1 MRVFFDSSA
10 FAKRYIEE
18 AGSEQVE
25 AYCAKTTTSGLSIL
39 CLPEI
44 LSAFN
49 RRIREKS
56 LNQNQYQIAKEA
68 LIHDIEDADIVRL
81 EEDVLLASRN
91 ILEQTPVRAMDAIHV
106 ASAKVWN
113 AERFITSDHRQH
125 SAALDSGLSSFLIYN
140 SSVPL

>member
-1 MRVFFDSSA
+1 MRVFFDSSS

-18 AGSEQVE
+18 AGSEEVE
-25 AYCAKTTTSGLSIL
+25 AYCAETTLLGLSIL

-56 LNQNQYQIAKEA
+56 LSSNQYQKVKKA
-68 LIHDIEDADIVRL
+68 LLLDITDADIVPL
-81 EEDVLLASRN
+81 EGEVLSHSIQ
-91 ILEQTPVRAMDAIHV
+91 ILEQSPVRALDAIHV

-113 AERFITSDHRQH
+113 AEQFITSDHRQH
-125 SAALDSGLSSFLIYN
+125 SAALDSGLPSFLI
-140 SSVPL
+140 